1 MDEKRGTHPHIRECP
16 AEQGALG
23 ELKDDIDGLR
33 RRIEDRQEATGL
45 VPDAL
50 NVLERAL
57 AEIERSEKMLVTSR
71 TELVEAEAE
80 AGREREKYQDLLML
94 APHGNLVLSPTG
106 SIREA
111 GNTASKML
119 NVGRDSLKGKPL
131 AVYLEKKTMGR
142 FLQYLTYVK
151 RSMEPVS
158 MTATLRPADEQTLQ
172 VEMLLTP
179 VAGPE
184 GEMREILVV
193 LRDLTEQAANESA
206 LRAANDELERYAS
219 IVSDDLKGPIS
230 AMLIGLGM
238 LEEAARRFDNR
249 ADGREVMNITT
260 SIEANARR
268 AYELVADLLD
278 LTNGCDRPTDMVD
291 VDVTSVVRG
300 IVTER
305 VLEVRRK
312 DARVILDEGL
322 GHLRANR
329 TQVHQVFANLMDN
342 SLRHGR
348 GSGVLVKVSYLGTN
362 EEGAHRFR
370 VTDNG
375 PGLPDDVI
383 QQLGSREKSWVYG
396 SLGTGLSI
404 VKKTIELYGGSIE
417 ASNIEGTAIEFTM
430 FDADAERGE
439 PTPEESAAEPLRV
452 LVVEDEQGTAGLIA
466 RLLERRLDAH
476 VDIADG
482 ADRAKELLSVLP
494 YDVVTLDY
502 KLTDGSGLEVLSEIA
517 QGPARIPVI
526 AVTGHGDEKIAARF
540 FELGASGYVVKD
552 RTMADELLV
561 AIGRALSGPRLA
573 DTR

>member
-1 MDEKRGTHPHIRECP
+1 
-16 AEQGALG
+16 
-23 ELKDDIDGLR
+23 
-33 RRIEDRQEATGL
+33 
-45 VPDAL
+45 
-50 NVLERAL
+50 
-57 AEIERSEKMLVTSR
+57 
-71 TELVEAEAE
+71 
-80 AGREREKYQDLLML
+80 
-94 APHGNLVLSPTG
+94 
-106 SIREA
+106 
-111 GNTASKML
+111 
-119 NVGRDSLKGKPL
+119 
-131 AVYLEKKTMGR
+131 
-142 FLQYLTYVK
+142 
-151 RSMEPVS
+151 
-158 MTATLRPADEQTLQ
+158 
-172 VEMLLTP
+172 
-179 VAGPE
+179 
-184 GEMREILVV
+184 
-193 LRDLTEQAANESA
+193 
-206 LRAANDELERYAS
+206 
-219 IVSDDLKGPIS
+219 
-230 AMLIGLGM
+230 
-238 LEEAARRFDNR
+238 
-249 ADGREVMNITT
+249 
-260 SIEANARR
+260 
-268 AYELVADLLD
+268 
-278 LTNGCDRPTDMVD
+278 
-291 VDVTSVVRG
+291 
-300 IVTER
+300 
-305 VLEVRRK
+305 VRRK

-329 TQVHQVFANLMDN
+329 TQVHQVFANLIDN